1 MKLERLSTALYVNK
15 KYGGKD
21 YSVQEATEKVRELK
35 PHISE
40 RDAMLAVEAVAEMQ
54 RRAKEAGLTAA

>member
-21 YSVQEATEKVRELK
+21 YSVEEAAEKIRELK
-35 PHISE
+35 PHIARRE
-40 RDAMLAVEAVAEMQ
+40 AMQAVKAVAEMQ